1 MGKMC
6 RLKTEAAVAFAMQEA
21 LPAVQQRAQ
30 AHGLPVNDQT
40 AALLKDLLQFGIF
53 TGLAGLQTK
62 YGIFTGITDE
72 SPYFQ
77 HFGAHALVGSL
88 QGARPI
94 AAVQPP
100 QPVQQPQPVMQP
112 AAPVF
117 APQPVMPPAP
127 MPVAPT
133 QPWAGQPHSHI
144 PPPPPNAIMPGQPL
158 PPLQQPQHPQ
168 HMGGTRTVPPH
179 QVPVHAPVMNGDH
192 PPSLTQAPV
201 NPVPTILE

>member
-21 LPAVQQRAQ
+21 LPAVQQRAA
-30 AHGLPVNDQT
+30 AHGLPANDQT

-94 AAVQPP
+94 AAVNP
-100 QPVQQPQPVMQP
+100 PQPVMQP

-117 APQPVMPPAP
+117 AQPQPVMPPAP
-127 MPVAPT
+127 LPMQPT

-144 PPPPPNAIMPGQPL
+144 PPPPAHAIMPGQPL
-158 PPLQQPQHPQ
+158 PPLQVPQQ
-168 HMGGTRTVPPH
+168 HGGGIRTVPPH